1 MIRFFIALIFTILAV
16 LFSLPIHLYFK
27 GQIKKDNL
35 TGWKKAWKYVRG
47 FFRALIFVSGTK
59 VEVRGLENLPKD
71 EPCFYVGNHRS
82 YFDIIILQTITPG
95 PVGFVAKK
103 EFKKI
108 PLLHLYMQDIG
119 CLFLDRENP
128 REGLKTIS
136 DATEYMKKG
145 LSISLFP
152 EGTRNHDKEL
162 LPFKSGGYRIAE
174 KSSSPLVVTAMSGLD
189 DIFENNKPFG
199 IKKKHVII
207 EFATP
212 VYPHQMDKAERKEF
226 YDHIPDQITDMMSR
240 HDL

>member
-136 DATEYMKKG
+136 EATDHLKEG
-145 LSISLFP
+145 LSMSLFP
-152 EGTRNHDKEL
+152 EGRRNHEAEL
-162 LPFKSGGYRIAE
+162 LPFKSGGYRMAE
-174 KSSSPLVVTAMSGLD
+174 KSESGIVVTAMTGMD
-189 DIFENNKPFG
+189 DIFENNKPLALR
-199 IKKKHVII
+199 KKHVII
-207 EFATP
+207 EFAQP
-212 VYPHQMDKAERKEF
+212 VYPHEMDKAARKDF
-226 YDHIPDQITDMMSR
+226 YDSIPERIVDMQKN
-240 HDL
+240 HQV